1 MTFKNEFSH
10 NILHNET
17 ILKAI
22 SMKDVLMC
30 FDEIF
35 AGCSEIFSIEIFS
48 VKYFQLK
55 YLQ

>member
-1 MTFKNEFSH
+1 
-10 NILHNET
+10 
-17 ILKAI
+17 
-22 SMKDVLMC
+22 MKDVLMC